1 MLPPATVACAVILG
15 DAAEVPDP
23 GTLAGEMVAIGVA
36 LLVVNLWEEGA
47 WAGFLQTHLEG
58 LQTHL
63 EGRHG
68 LLTASALTA
77 IPSPLSTCP

>member
-58 LQTHL
+58 
-63 EGRHG
+63 RHG
-68 LLTASALTA
+68 LLTASVLTA

>member
-47 WAGFLQTHLEG
+47 WAGFLQTPS
-58 LQTHL
+58 
-63 EGRHG
+63 EGRPGEGQAHEHRDRMPAPER
-68 LLTASALTA
+68 L
-77 IPSPLSTCP
+77 